1 MAITQARKTRLQD
14 RITKKETYLASLYSL
29 QENFDSV
36 ESYRFDSGE
45 GSQQTKFRSLS
56 EVTREIQK
64 LETQIDRLYREL
76 QGHNIVNVNL
86 RRN

>member
-1 MAITQARKTRLQD
+1 MAITQARKTRLQN
-14 RITKKETYLASLYSL
+14 RITKKEAYLTSLYTL
-29 QENFDSV
+29 QENFDEV

-56 EVTREIQK
+56 EVDQAIRRTES
-64 LETQIDRLYREL
+64 QIDRLYRVL
-76 QGHNIVNVNL
+76 LGHSIINVNL